1 MRIDSSIEAIC
12 GPSPARSSMG
22 LTRRLLRV
30 TAQEPE
36 WVHDWVDSELVE
48 RVEVIEAQV
57 QLLDAERERL
67 ETRLA
72 DRVEVIEAQV
82 ELLDAERNWLDTKLA
97 ERVEVI
103 EAQVEKL
110 DAERD
115 RLETKLA
122 DRVEVIDAQVELL
135 DAERTRLETEA
146 SIGQSRPPRTVQP
159 PQTQKAAPI
168 DSGKAAPIDWARLA
182 LLAGFVLAAWAVIGV
197 LIYIARL
204 LLS

>member
-1 MRIDSSIEAIC
+1 
-12 GPSPARSSMG
+12 MG

-36 WVHDWVDSELVE
+36 WVKEWVDSELVE
-48 RVEVIEAQV
+48 RVEAIEAQV
-57 QLLDAERERL
+57 ERLDAERDRL
-67 ETRLA
+67 ETKLA
-72 DRVEVIEAQV
+72 ERVEVIDAQV
-82 ELLDAERNWLDTKLA
+82 ELLDAERNWLETKLA
-97 ERVEVI
+97 ERVVMI

-122 DRVEVIDAQVELL
+122 ERVEVIAAQVEKL

-146 SIGQSRPPRTVQP
+146 SVGQSRPPRSVQP
-159 PQTQKAAPI
+159 PQAESAAPVASRKAA
-168 DSGKAAPIDWARLA
+168 SIDWARLA
-182 LLAGFVLAAWAVIGV
+182 LLAGFVLAGWALFGV
-197 LIYIARL
+197 LIYIAL